1 MSAYRTRAS
10 SGVPNSRPR
19 AWRPGLAVMFACLIM
34 APSFGQDAAKPADS
48 GAAPPAPAA
57 PAKKP
62 AVRNLDDLLGLPQ
75 DKPAPKEPE
84 GPALPPDGADPAD
97 LDKDR
102 ADLERKLTNAEIADR
117 FRDAVRQMGESAD
130 RIAKGNDIGL
140 VTQRLQEEIIK
151 KLDLIVQQSQNQD
164 SNSSSSSSDQQSN
177 QQQDPGR
184 QRGGKPQQG
193 QQSPQ
198 NQAGQGENKGE
209 AMPPP
214 GQDPQFKGRLDT
226 ARAAW
231 GNLPERVR
239 EALLQGSSDQFSSLY
254 EAMTEAYYRKLAEE
268 AQQ

>member
-1 MSAYRTRAS
+1 MNAQRGRDFGSAGLVLALVV
-10 SGVPNSRPR
+10 GAAALAQEAARP
-19 AWRPGLAVMFACLIM
+19 AEG
-34 APSFGQDAAKPADS
+34 
-48 GAAPPAPAA
+48 GAAPAVAPAPAPGA

-62 AVRNLDDLLGLPQ
+62 AVKNLDDLLGLPQ
-75 DKPAPKEPE
+75 DKPAAGAPEDAALPAPE
-84 GPALPPDGADPAD
+84 GADAAE
-97 LDKDR
+97 LDKNR
-102 ADLERKLTNAEIADR
+102 ADLERKLTNAELADR

-151 KLDLIVQQSQNQD
+151 KLDLIVQQSQNQN
-164 SNSSSSSSDQQSN
+164 SSSSSSSSDQQSN
-177 QQQDPGR
+177 QQKDPGR
-184 QRGGKPQQG
+184 QQSSRQQGKP
-193 QQSPQ
+193 SEQ
-198 NQAGQGENKGE
+198 NQAGSGENKGE

-239 EALLQGSSDQFSSLY
+239 ESLLQGSSDQFSSLY